1 MSEYLCWNRKLRIIR
16 YPGDIIN
23 LSMDTNKNNHHIMK
37 EDIQQYRVNETAV
50 EIMRLVNGKNTYD
63 DIVAALCD
71 KYKEEEASV
80 QKKLNSFLE
89 TISNQYG
96 LKVVTQNEPMERNIV
111 EMNKDVVSPMVASIE
126 ITNKCNIR
134 CVHCYGDFGEI
145 PCEVMDLNVVK
156 KILGDLHDIGIRIV
170 EITGGEAT
178 THPKIEEIVE
188 YALEL
193 GFEQVSLLT
202 NGVSMHNNKELK
214 SQTKVGRSR
223 SSM

>member
-89 TISNQYG
+89 TISNQY
-96 LKVVTQNEPMERNIV
+96 
-111 EMNKDVVSPMVASIE
+111 
-126 ITNKCNIR
+126 
-134 CVHCYGDFGEI
+134 
-145 PCEVMDLNVVK
+145 
-156 KILGDLHDIGIRIV
+156 
-170 EITGGEAT
+170 
-178 THPKIEEIVE
+178 
-188 YALEL
+188 
-193 GFEQVSLLT
+193 
-202 NGVSMHNNKELK
+202 
-214 SQTKVGRSR
+214 
-223 SSM
+223 

>member
-80 QKKLNSFLE
+80 ALIAHYNYTEYVEKFNEIYGMLSKEAVITGEFEKKFALLLGPYRREPFDEYFLKQIKEWRLVFGNSIMKNNPSININTL
-89 TISNQYG
+89 
-96 LKVVTQNEPMERNIV
+96 NIV
-111 EMNKDVVSPMVASIE
+111 VQRILNRIIFLRICEDRSFEDYETLKHVMND
-126 ITNKCNIR
+126 NK
-134 CVHCYGDFGEI
+134 
-145 PCEVMDLNVVK
+145 
-156 KILGDLHDIGIRIV
+156 
-170 EITGGEAT
+170 
-178 THPKIEEIVE
+178 
-188 YALEL
+188 
-193 GFEQVSLLT
+193 
-202 NGVSMHNNKELK
+202 
-214 SQTKVGRSR
+214 
-223 SSM
+223 

>member
-126 ITNKCNIR
+126 ITNN
-134 CVHCYGDFGEI
+134 HCIKE
-145 PCEVMDLNVVK
+145 
-156 KILGDLHDIGIRIV
+156 GIY
-170 EITGGEAT
+170 E
-178 THPKIEEIVE
+178 
-188 YALEL
+188 
-193 GFEQVSLLT
+193 
-202 NGVSMHNNKELK
+202 
-214 SQTKVGRSR
+214 
-223 SSM
+223 